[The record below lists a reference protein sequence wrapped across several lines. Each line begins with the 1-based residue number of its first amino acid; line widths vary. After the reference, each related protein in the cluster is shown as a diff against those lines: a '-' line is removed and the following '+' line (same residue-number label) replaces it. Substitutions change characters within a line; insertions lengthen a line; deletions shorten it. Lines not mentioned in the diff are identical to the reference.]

1 MNGSVIARL
10 LVRLRPSGDPTA
22 PGDLAWRVGIAA
34 GLAVL
39 TLALF
44 PTRGA
49 LDVPPVRTGTVASED
64 VIAPFDFAVPRTD
77 EDLARRRD
85 QAALTVPPVYGVVP
99 GAADSA
105 LARLEA
111 YLARAAGVGADDGS
125 APLDRVD
132 GRSLGLRPAELE
144 RLRREDVRTR
154 LLAFA
159 REALPG
165 LYDEAWLLAADELEG
180 IASAQIALQR
190 HEEEEALVPRSAL
203 TGLRPGAEIA
213 ALRLAARSLDPELEP
228 LATQLLPGV
237 MPPNL
242 RPRPSV
248 TAIRRAEARDAVSPV
263 AGEVLAGELVVAAHT
278 RVTEEQ
284 EAKVRALTAQV
295 ESRRAGL
302 TPDDLRSGIGRFLLA
317 WSMLLLLGF
326 YLFFYRRDV
335 FDRLRAI
342 AVLASI
348 WGLIVILGAVAD
360 GVEGVPAFA
369 VPVALASLL
378 VAVLWDPRLSAVV
391 TLFLA
396 IYLASQGDLG
406 YPLLWTGML
415 GGLAGGWSVRRIR
428 RRTHFY
434 ESLLF
439 IVAGHA
445 LAIGALALIRLWSWS
460 ELATG
465 LSWGALSAALSVFV
479 AMGLLPILEWASGRT
494 TDLTLLELAD
504 LNRPLLK
511 RLLLEAPGTYHHSII
526 VGNLADSAAERIGAN
541 SLLARVG
548 AYYHDIGKM
557 QRPEYFIEN
566 QRQGVN
572 PHDQL
577 PARASARIVAQH
589 VDEGVEMA
597 AAAGL
602 PEVVIDFIREHHGTT
617 CLTYFWH
624 KAAQEEP
631 VRSPTERDFCYSGPR
646 PRSKETAVVML
657 ADSVEAASRVIRDP
671 TPERFREVVRR
682 IVQMKLDERQLEGA
696 ALTFRDLAIV
706 EDQFVET
713 LSGIHHH
720 RIDYPTASLQAP
732 GEEAKDGPADSIPRI
747 GRAPA

>member
-1 MNGSVIARL
+1 MNRSAIAPL
-10 LVRLRPSGDPTA
+10 ISRLRPSGDPTA

-34 GLAVL
+34 GLALL

-64 VIAPFDFAVPRTD
+64 VIAPFDFVVPRS
-77 EDLARRRD
+77 EEELALRRE
-85 QAALTVPPVYGVVP
+85 QAALTVPPVYVVVP

-105 LARLEA
+105 VARVEA
-111 YLARAAGVGADDGS
+111 YLERVAGLGADDG
-125 APLDRVD
+125 AGP
-132 GRSLGLRPAELE
+132 LE
-144 RLRREDVRTR
+144 RLRREDVRAR

-159 REALPG
+159 REVLPG
-165 LYDEAWLLAADELEG
+165 IYDGAWLLAADELEG

-190 HEEEEALVPRSAL
+190 EGAEEELVPRSDL

-213 ALRLAARSLDPELEP
+213 ALAMGSRGLDSEVEP
-228 LATQLLPGV
+228 LAMQLLPGI

-248 TAIRRAEARDAVSPV
+248 TAVRRAEAREAVSPA

-278 RVTEEQ
+278 RVTAEQ
-284 EAKVRALTAQV
+284 EAKVRALTAEV

-302 TPDDLRSGIGRFLLA
+302 TPADLRSGIGRFLLA
-317 WSMLLLLGF
+317 VTMLLLLGF

-348 WGLIVILGAVAD
+348 WGLIVILAAVAD
-360 GVEGVPAFA
+360 GIEGVPSFA
-369 VPVALASLL
+369 VPIALASLL
-378 VAVLWDPRLSAVV
+378 VAVLWDTRLSAVV

-445 LAIGALALIRLWSWS
+445 LAIGAIALMRFWSWG

-465 LSWGALSAALSVFV
+465 LSWGALSAALAVFV

-557 QRPEYFIEN
+557 ERPGYFIEN

-577 PARASARIVAQH
+577 PPQASARIVARH
-589 VDEGVEMA
+589 VEDGVEMA
-597 AAAGL
+597 GAAGL

-624 KAAQEEP
+624 KAVQEEP
-631 VRSPTERDFCYSGPR
+631 VRAPAEQDFCYPGPR

-696 ALTFRDLAIV
+696 ALTFQDLAIV

-720 RIDYPTASLQAP
+720 RIDYPTASLQVP